1 MGYTQYWRVKEDLP
15 DFDEFAA
22 IVMKI
27 VCPYDGNGTRV
38 FSNAVGKILVKG
50 NSVKITGTY
59 EPFCFHNKKQD
70 FAFCKTAREPYD
82 KYVTAIL
89 TAALFKW
96 GSELVVVSSDGDIED
111 WEEGIEHYINSTGSN
126 ATKDDLKRMVQ
137 ESFDTP
143 WPSA

>member
-27 VCPYDGNGTRV
+27 VSPYDGNGTRV

-59 EPFCFHNKKQD
+59 EPFYFHNKKQD
-70 FAFCKTAREPYD
+70 HAFCKTAREPYD
-82 KYVTAIL
+82 KYVTSARLPPPAAGHARSRADLGEHRSVDQTAPRAVRTGCGAALSLARRRPLGNAIL
-89 TAALFKW
+89 VSFK
-96 GSELVVVSSDGDIED
+96 
-111 WEEGIEHYINSTGSN
+111 
-126 ATKDDLKRMVQ
+126 R
-137 ESFDTP
+137 
-143 WPSA
+143 

>member
-1 MGYTQYWRVKEDLP
+1 MSKSRLISHIFKPYPLATLCNTVPTSAHRHPHSMGYTQYWRVKEDLP

-27 VCPYDGNGTRV
+27 VSPYDVNGTRV

-89 TAALFKW
+89 TAALFL
-96 GSELVVVSSDGDIED
+96 SLIH
-111 WEEGIEHYINSTGSN
+111 I
-126 ATKDDLKRMVQ
+126 
-137 ESFDTP
+137 
-143 WPSA
+143 